1 MSFTKLKAN
10 TFLRSVLLL
19 AGGAAIAQG
28 ITVGVTP
35 VLTRLFSPAEFGM
48 LAAFTSALTV
58 LLAVSSLRYEF
69 ALPQVRNVKQARS
82 LVFLCLGLLL
92 CTSFLVFIFLV
103 VASLSGFAF
112 WGEWDFIW
120 LLPVGIIFAG
130 AFQVA
135 NYWAV
140 REKAFKDLAKA
151 NVNRS
156 LFQATAQVG
165 MGLAGV
171 GGLALVLGYVLSQA
185 VGALKILLG
194 AVGNIRC
201 PSWRRLRVLA
211 VRHKRFP
218 LFSVPAGVLNV
229 SALHLTPFI
238 LIYLYGAS
246 SAGFFSLAQRAMG
259 APMVFLGMAIANV
272 YLSELP
278 RIKESEPE
286 RLMSFYLRSCRNL
299 LALGLPVVA
308 IATLILWWG
317 VDLIFGAQWSRTA
330 DFVVYLAPLFL
341 GQFVVAPLSQTL
353 NVLERQDI
361 QLLWDLVRLI
371 VPNLALL
378 LSFLGGYDDRVSL
391 GVYSGFMLV
400 TYVLNV
406 FLTVSSI
413 NSYVRV

>member
-1 MSFTKLKAN
+1 M
-10 TFLRSVLLL
+10 LL

-28 ITVGVTP
+28 ITVGITP
-35 VLTRLFSPAEFGM
+35 ALTRLFSPEEFGM
-48 LAAFTSALTV
+48 LAVFTSALTI

-69 ALPQVRNVKQARS
+69 ALPQVRNKKQAQT
-82 LVFLCLGLLL
+82 LVFLCLGLVLL
-92 CTSFLVFIFLV
+92 TGLLVLILLA

-112 WGEWDFIW
+112 LEELGFIW

-140 REKAFKDLAKA
+140 REKAFSTLATA

-156 LFQATAQVG
+156 LFQAVAQVG

-171 GGLALVLGYVLSQA
+171 GVLALVFGYVLSQA
-185 VGALKILLG
+185 VGAFKILSGVVRNTRL
-194 AVGNIRC
+194 
-201 PSWRRLRVLA
+201 PSWRRLRTLA

-229 SALHLTPFI
+229 SALHLTPFL

-259 APMVFLGMAIANV
+259 APMAFLGMAIANV

-278 RIKESEPE
+278 RIKESEPG

-299 LALGLPVVA
+299 FAIGLPIVA
-308 IATLILWWG
+308 LATLVLWWG
-317 VDLIFGAQWSRTA
+317 VDLIFGAEWSKA
-330 DFVVYLAPLFL
+330 AEFVVYLSPFFL

-353 NVLERQDI
+353 NVLDRQDL
-361 QLLWDLVRLI
+361 QLTWDFCRLI
-371 VPNLALL
+371 LPNAALVFGAG
-378 LSFLGGYDDRVSL
+378 SGWGVEYSL
-391 GVYSGFMLV
+391 GVYSLIMLGLYMFNIV
-400 TYVLNV
+400 VSV
-406 FLTVSSI
+406 FCIRCYTAKI
-413 NSYVRV
+413 K

>member
-1 MSFTKLKAN
+1 MSFAKLKAN
-10 TFLRSVLLL
+10 AFLSAVMLL

-35 VLTRLFSPAEFGM
+35 VLTRLFSPEEFGM
-48 LAAFTSALTV
+48 LAVFTSALTI

-69 ALPQVRNVKQARS
+69 ALPQIRNKKQAQA

-92 CTSFLVFIFLV
+92 VTGLLVLILLV
-103 VASLSGFAF
+103 VASLLGFAF
-112 WGEWDFIW
+112 LEGMGFIW

-135 NYWAV
+135 NYWAI
-140 REKAFKDLAKA
+140 REKAFNNLAKA

-156 LFQATAQVG
+156 LFQAVAQVG

-171 GGLALVLGYVLSQA
+171 GVLALVLGYVLSQA
-185 VGALKILLG
+185 VGAFKILSG
-194 AVGNIRC
+194 VVGNTQF
-201 PSWRRLRVLA
+201 PSWRRLRALA

-229 SALHLTPFI
+229 SALHLTPF
-238 LIYLYGAS
+238 LLMYFYGAS

-259 APMVFLGMAIANV
+259 APMAFLGMAIANV

-278 RIKESEPE
+278 RIKDSEPE

-299 LALGLPVVA
+299 LAVGLPVVCL
-308 IATLILWWG
+308 ATMVLWWG
-317 VDLIFGAQWSRTA
+317 VDLIFGAQWSEAA

-353 NVLERQDI
+353 NVLGRQDV
-361 QLLWDLVRLI
+361 QLVWDFFRLI
-371 VPNLALL
+371 FPNATLLIGFYCGLAIELSIGLYGFVMLL
-378 LSFLGGYDDRVSL
+378 LYI
-391 GVYSGFMLV
+391 
-400 TYVLNV
+400 LNV
-406 FLTVSSI
+406 LATLVCI
-413 NSYVRV
+413 DRYVK

>member
-1 MSFTKLKAN
+1 MSFAKLKAS
-10 TFLRSVLLL
+10 TFLRSVMLL

-48 LAAFTSALTV
+48 LAAFTSALTI

-69 ALPQVRNVKQARS
+69 ALPQVRNIKQART
-82 LVFLCLGLLL
+82 LVFLCLGLLFV
-92 CTSFLVFIFLV
+92 TSLLVFIFLV
-103 VASLSGFAF
+103 VASISGFAL
-112 WGEWDFIW
+112 WGEWDYIW
-120 LLPVGIIFAG
+120 LLPVGIMFAG

-140 REKAFKDLAKA
+140 REKAFRELAKA

-194 AVGNIRC
+194 AVGDIRR

-238 LIYLYGAS
+238 LIYFYGAS

-259 APMVFLGMAIANV
+259 APMAFLGMAIANV
-272 YLSELP
+272 YLAELP
-278 RIKESEPE
+278 RLKESEPE

-299 LALGLPVVA
+299 IAVGLPVVA
-308 IATLILWWG
+308 LATLILGG
-317 VDLIFGAQWSRTA
+317 VST
-330 DFVVYLAPLFL
+330 
-341 GQFVVAPLSQTL
+341 
-353 NVLERQDI
+353 
-361 QLLWDLVRLI
+361 
-371 VPNLALL
+371 
-378 LSFLGGYDDRVSL
+378 
-391 GVYSGFMLV
+391 
-400 TYVLNV
+400 
-406 FLTVSSI
+406 
-413 NSYVRV
+413 

>member
-1 MSFTKLKAN
+1 M
-10 TFLRSVLLL
+10 LL

-48 LAAFTSALTV
+48 LAAFTSALTI

-69 ALPQVRNVKQARS
+69 ALPQVRNKKQAQV
-82 LVFLCLGLLL
+82 LVFLCLGFLLV
-92 CTSFLVFIFLV
+92 TSLLVFIFLV
-103 VASLSGFAF
+103 VASLSDFAF
-112 WGEWDFIW
+112 LEGVGFIW

-135 NYWAV
+135 NYWAI
-140 REKAFKDLAKA
+140 REKAFSNLAKA
-151 NVNRS
+151 NVSRS
-156 LFQATAQVG
+156 LFQALAQVG

-171 GGLALVLGYVLSQA
+171 GVLALVLGYVLSQA

-194 AVGNIRC
+194 AVGNTRL
-201 PSWRRLRVLA
+201 PSWRRLRTLA

-229 SALHLTPFI
+229 SALHLTPFL

-259 APMVFLGMAIANV
+259 APMAFLGMAIANV

-278 RIKESEPE
+278 RIKESEPG

-299 LALGLPVVA
+299 FAIGLPIVA
-308 IATLILWWG
+308 LATLALWWG
-317 VDLIFGAQWSRTA
+317 VDLIFGAEWSKA
-330 DFVVYLAPLFL
+330 AEFVVYLAPLFL

-361 QLLWDLVRLI
+361 QLLWDFCRLI
-371 VPNLALL
+371 LPNAALVFGAG
-378 LSFLGGYDDRVSL
+378 SGWGVEYSL
-391 GVYSGFMLV
+391 GVYSLIMLCL
-400 TYVLNV
+400 YMLNV
-406 FLTVSSI
+406 VISLLCI
-413 NSYVRV
+413 RDYVARK

>member
-1 MSFTKLKAN
+1 M
-10 TFLRSVLLL
+10 LL

-35 VLTRLFSPAEFGM
+35 LLTRLFSPEEFGM
-48 LAAFTSALTV
+48 LAVFTSALTI

-69 ALPQVRNVKQARS
+69 ALPQVRNKKQAKA
-82 LVFLCLGLLL
+82 LVYLCLGLLL
-92 CTSFLVFIFLV
+92 VTSLLVSIFLV
-103 VASLSGFAF
+103 LASLLGFAF
-112 WGEWDFIW
+112 LDELGFIW

-135 NYWAV
+135 NYWAI
-140 REKAFKDLAKA
+140 REKTFSSLAKA

-156 LFQATAQVG
+156 LFQAVAQVG

-171 GGLALVLGYVLSQA
+171 GVLALVLGYVLSQA
-185 VGALKILLG
+185 VGAFKILSG
-194 AVGNIRC
+194 VVGHTRF

-229 SALHLTPFI
+229 SALHLTPFL

-259 APMVFLGMAIANV
+259 APMAFLGMAIANV

-299 LALGLPVVA
+299 FAIGLPIVA
-308 IATLILWWG
+308 LATLVLWWG
-317 VDLIFGAQWSRTA
+317 VDLIFGAEWSKA
-330 DFVVYLAPLFL
+330 AEFVVYSAPFFL

-353 NVLERQDI
+353 NVLERQDV
-361 QLLWDLVRLI
+361 QLLWDFCRLI
-371 VPNLALL
+371 LPNAAFVFGAE
-378 LSFLGGYDDRVSL
+378 SGWGVEYSL
-391 GVYSGFMLV
+391 GFYSLIMSGL
-400 TYVLNV
+400 YVFNV
-406 FLTVSSI
+406 VISVLCIQCYTAKLS
-413 NSYVRV
+413 RV